1 MNGLPCHVILIGLE
15 VGDFQAP
22 DGIDRHG
29 DGLGCHPRCVGALQ
43 VSLRVAQDAQD
54 LSAIEPLTLTVFAK
68 AHRGYLSSCMRTPIV
83 VILLLLGVTS
93 AALAQTADRYR
104 GGWRTDDSD
113 PHTYEFSIRG
123 DRVRGIYCTLCSD
136 ASTLAFIDGSL
147 GADGLTFVVTH
158 VRADGR
164 TAYQDKA
171 SARIEGDRLI
181 VTGTSGAP
189 KGGKFQRTLYRDAR
203 GPDPLPVPVLWLPD
217 ASGKPV
223 ALAAI
228 GGRGGGPARGAV
240 VPPAGPPPAVA
251 APATAAPAPVPPA
264 ARPGGPGLAAGGPGG
279 GRGWLQPGPWKNPL
293 TIDDVVGA
301 WIGFGTGV
309 NKQYFIFRRV
319 GNRLRGMVC
328 GRCDNPFTLAALD
341 DIEIKGDTLHFK
353 ILHDGWGDAPIL
365 PFDKWVT
372 ARIVAN
378 ELRAVFETPTEA
390 GGRGVTQ
397 APPTTAGTTL
407 IGPIAIEATTG
418 NDSRPNR

>member
-1 MNGLPCHVILIGLE
+1 
-15 VGDFQAP
+15 
-22 DGIDRHG
+22 
-29 DGLGCHPRCVGALQ
+29 
-43 VSLRVAQDAQD
+43 
-54 LSAIEPLTLTVFAK
+54 
-68 AHRGYLSSCMRTPIV
+68 MRTLIV
-83 VILLLLGVTS
+83 IGVFL
-93 AALAQTADRYR
+93 AGAQTAAAQSADRYR

-123 DRVRGIYCTLCSD
+123 ERVRGIYCTLCSD
-136 ASTLAFIDGSL
+136 ATTLAFIDGTL
-147 GADGLTFVVTH
+147 GPGRLTFVVTH
-158 VRADGR
+158 VRPDGR

-171 SARIEGDRLI
+171 SARIDGDRLI

-189 KGGKFQRTLYRDAR
+189 RGGKFQRTMYRDAR

-217 ASGKPV
+217 ATGKPV
-223 ALAAI
+223 TLAAL
-228 GGRGGGPARGAV
+228 GGRGGGPARGPAA
-240 VPPAGPPPAVA
+240 PPARAWRPALGR
-251 APATAAPAPVPPA
+251 P
-264 ARPGGPGLAAGGPGG
+264 RPGAAWCRRSC

-293 TIDDVVGA
+293 TLDDVVGA

-319 GNRLRGMVC
+319 GNGLRGMVC

-341 DIEIKGDTLHFK
+341 DIEIRGDTLRFK
-353 ILHDGWGDAPIL
+353 ILHDGWGDAPVL

-378 ELRAVFETPTEA
+378 EMRAVFETPAEA
-390 GGRGVTQ
+390 GGRGVTGT
-397 APPTTAGTTL
+397 PPSGGAGTTL